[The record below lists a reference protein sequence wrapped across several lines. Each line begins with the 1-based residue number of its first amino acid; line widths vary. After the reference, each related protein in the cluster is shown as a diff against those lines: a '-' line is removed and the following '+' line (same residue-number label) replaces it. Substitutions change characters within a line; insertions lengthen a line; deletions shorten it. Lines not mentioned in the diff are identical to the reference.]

1 MRWSAHRSPM
11 VGSVCRRHAGDL
23 LLRSEAIF
31 GALAG
36 RWTGVAAAQVALRTI
51 EFEGRMIYHAH

>member
-1 MRWSAHRSPM
+1 M

-23 LLRSEAIF
+23 LLRPEAIF

-51 EFEGRMIYHAH
+51 VFEGRMIYHAH